1 LSPALA
7 LAVLFVFIGAQ
18 VARVLS
24 PRRGAYAWLVVYA
37 IAGLLGAELVCIV
50 LHTGG
55 PMIGVLH
62 PIADVLGMALA
73 ETAGLVFTPRRRLV
87 P

>member
-1 LSPALA
+1 MSPALA
-7 LAVLFVFIGAQ
+7 LAVLFVLIGAQ

-24 PRRGAYAWLVVYA
+24 PRRGAYVWLLVYA
-37 IAGLLGAELVCIV
+37 VAGLVGAELVCIV
-50 LHTGG
+50 LHIGG

-62 PIADVLGMALA
+62 PVADILGMALV
-73 ETAGLVFTPRRRLV
+73 ETAGLALTPRRRLV

>member
-1 LSPALA
+1 MSPALA
-7 LAVLFVFIGAQ
+7 LAVLFVLIGAQ

-24 PRRGAYAWLVVYA
+24 PRRGAYVWLLAYA
-37 IAGLLGAELVCIV
+37 VAGLVGAELACIV

-73 ETAGLVFTPRRRLV
+73 ETAGLVFAPRRRLV